1 MVAGSSTGHRRW
13 RRTPAPARV
22 RPPQALSPSLTR
34 LCLVPCYNTQTWVQG
49 LTMLFIVL
57 EGFSTEQMTFD
68 LSLSRAEI
76 FQKTE
81 LEERRSWDTPG
92 KTARPLSDH
101 PSPCLMPAAQST
113 LPGKM
118 ALPRGA
124 TRAGRQANHL
134 GWDGK
139 SISLLGIINS
149 SSRGHQ
155 DSVPSTPLGRAQRRR
170 ELAGEQV
177 PSRAV

>member
-1 MVAGSSTGHRRW
+1 MDRAVVAGSSTGHRRW

-34 LCLVPCYNTQTWVQG
+34 LCLVPCHNTQTWVQG

-76 FQKTE
+76 FQRTE
-81 LEERRSWDTPG
+81 LEERWSWDTHG

-101 PSPCLMPAAQST
+101 PSPCPMPAAQST
-113 LPGKM
+113 LPGRM
-118 ALPRGA
+118 ALLPGA
-124 TRAGRQANHL
+124 TRLGGCLPLCVGRPITL
-134 GWDGK
+134 GGMENPFLFLA
-139 SISLLGIINS
+139 LL
-149 SSRGHQ
+149 
-155 DSVPSTPLGRAQRRR
+155 TPAPEGTKTVCPPR
-170 ELAGEQV
+170 
-177 PSRAV
+177 P

>member
-1 MVAGSSTGHRRW
+1 MVKGLFHGHRRR

-76 FQKTE
+76 SRKNRAGGE
-81 LEERRSWDTPG
+81 ASRDTPG
-92 KTARPLSDH
+92 KTARLSDH
-101 PSPCLMPAAQST
+101 PSRVSCPPPRAL
-113 LPGKM
+113 LPKNGT
-118 ALPRGA
+118 PRVGL
-124 TRAGRQANHL
+124 L
-134 GWDGK
+134 GWAAGQSPWVGWK
-139 SISLLGIINS
+139 IHFS
-149 SSRGHQ
+149 SWHY
-155 DSVPSTPLGRAQRRR
+155 
-170 ELAGEQV
+170 
-177 PSRAV
+177 